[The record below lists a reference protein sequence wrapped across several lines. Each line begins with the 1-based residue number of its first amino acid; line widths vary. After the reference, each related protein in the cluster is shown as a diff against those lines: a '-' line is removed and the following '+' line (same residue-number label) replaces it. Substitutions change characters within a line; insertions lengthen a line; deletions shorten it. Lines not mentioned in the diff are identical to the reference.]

1 MAGRY
6 TGTLPAYSI
15 MRAGTGLPPRFEL
28 GTEEYKRKRKELLEA
43 EYLKEQEALRSK
55 PSYGARGA
63 NPELV
68 REANRRNLLT
78 LTTNKHPAPMDA
90 RSIDALKKSRL
101 AQIQQNEIN
110 KYRNALANSNT
121 IAMGQ
126 VAPAAMSGAAQ
137 PPEKK
142 RDPWLSANDAKMLI
156 ALMGPYLDPN
166 QMPEPPTPYGL
177 GVGGGN
183 RAFSMLPFTGLM
195 GGYS

>member
-1 MAGRY
+1 MS
-6 TGTLPAYSI
+6 T
-15 MRAGTGLPPRFEL
+15 GTGLPSRLEL
-28 GTEEYKRKRKELLEA
+28 GTEAYRRRREEELR
-43 EYLKEQEALRSK
+43 QERLRQQEELRSR
-55 PSYGARGA
+55 PGYGARGV

-68 REANRRNLLT
+68 RRNLPT
-78 LTTNKHPAPMDA
+78 VTTNKHPAPMDS

-142 RDPWLSANDAKMLI
+142 RDPWLSADDARMLI

-166 QMPEPPTPYGL
+166 QMPKPPTPYGV